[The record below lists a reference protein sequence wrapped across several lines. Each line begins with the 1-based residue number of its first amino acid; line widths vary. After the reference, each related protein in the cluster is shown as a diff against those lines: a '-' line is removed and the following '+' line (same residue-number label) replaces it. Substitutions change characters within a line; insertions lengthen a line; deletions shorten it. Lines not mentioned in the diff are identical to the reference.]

1 MNLNAS
7 TYKKYMKGYEKR
19 SPVWKDCLF
28 AFLIGG
34 TICTIAELFYRI
46 YLKIGIPEV
55 NVRVLTSVTIIVI
68 TAVCTG
74 LGVFDRIAKI
84 AGAGTLVPISGFA
97 NAVVSPAIDNK
108 AEGMVLGVGAKMF
121 IIAGPVIVYGTLAS
135 VLWGILYFFLHQ
147 RGIV

>member
-1 MNLNAS
+1 M
-7 TYKKYMKGYEKR
+7 
-19 SPVWKDCLF
+19 F

-34 TICTIAELFYRI
+34 TICTIAELFFRI

-121 IIAGPVIVYGTLAS
+121 IIA
-135 VLWGILYFFLHQ
+135 
-147 RGIV
+147 